1 MKRFFEI
8 IKKKWI
14 VDTTR
19 VVILIAL
26 LVVAYL
32 AINIL
37 ADKLNLPTID
47 FTEEKL
53 YSVSDESKE
62 KVKDIDKEVT
72 IYFFGADENTAIID
86 FAKQYTQVNP
96 KITVE
101 VVNSTE
107 RPDLLEKYSIQD
119 GESAIVVQ
127 APEKSKTISIYELSS
142 YDYTTGQTTDL
153 TEEKVTNAII
163 ETTSDTNPKAYFLT
177 GNGEM
182 VDNMTLAKQYLK
194 NDIIDVEDLDLLTSD
209 FPDDCN
215 VLIIATPTQDFTEVE
230 TNKILNYINNGG
242 NILWF
247 NNAVT
252 TSLSNVQKVLDT
264 YGVSIGN
271 GIIKETDSDRMLPGA
286 QGFILPSLSTND
298 VTEDISEGY
307 VILFNATRL
316 DFKSD
321 EELENLGVT
330 ATPILQSS
338 DSSYYRTDQSI
349 TDSAAQ
355 DGEETGSF
363 AIGEE
368 LVKNVGDKQSSL
380 VIFGDNLFVSDS
392 QINMKTG
399 SSTTQSYN
407 AINFRSNSEILLNA
421 VSYLADRDPAVTI
434 RKKTENV
441 TYTATQKQDLVIRSI
456 IFILPLVIII
466 FGIIV
471 WQIRRR
477 KR

>member
-14 VDTTR
+14 ADTTR
-19 VVILIAL
+19 VVLLVAV

-37 ADKLNLPTID
+37 ADKLNLPNLD

-53 YSVSDESKE
+53 YSLSDESKE
-62 KVKDIDKEVT
+62 KIKDIDKEVT
-72 IYFFGADENTAIID
+72 LYFFGADENTSIID
-86 FAKQYTQVNP
+86 FAKQYTSANP

-101 VVNSTE
+101 VVNSTD

-127 APEKSKTISIYELSS
+127 APDKSKTISIYELSN

-163 ETTSDTNPKAYFLT
+163 ETTSESNPKAYFLT
-177 GNGEM
+177 GHGEM
-182 VDNMTLAKQYLK
+182 VDSMTLAKQYLK
-194 NDIIDVEDLDLLTSD
+194 NDVIDVDDLDLLTSD

-215 VLIIATPTQDFTEVE
+215 VLIIATPTQDFTDVE
-230 TNKILNYINNGG
+230 TDKIMAYINNGG

-247 NNAVT
+247 NNVST
-252 TSLSNVQKVLDT
+252 TSLPNVQKVLDT

-271 GIIKETDSDRMLPGA
+271 GIIRETDSDRMLPGA
-286 QGFILPSLSTND
+286 QGFILPSLATNKI
-298 VTEDISEGY
+298 TEDISDGY
-307 VILFNATRL
+307 VILFNSTRL

-330 ATPILQSS
+330 ANPIIQSS
-338 DSSYYRTDQSI
+338 DTSYYRTDQSI

-368 LVKNVGDKQSSL
+368 MTKTIGDKESTL
-380 VIFGDNLFVSDS
+380 VIIGDNLFISDS
-392 QINMKTG
+392 QINMR
-399 SSTTQSYN
+399 SSYSTTQSIN
-407 AINFRSNSEILLNA
+407 AINFRSNSDILLNA

-441 TYTATQKQDLVIRSI
+441 TYTATQKQDLIIRSI
-456 IFILPLVIII
+456 IFILPLAIIV

-471 WQIRRR
+471 WQVRRR

>member
-1 MKRFFEI
+1 MKRFFDI

-19 VVILIAL
+19 VVILVAL
-26 LVVAYL
+26 LVVVYL

-37 ADKLNLPTID
+37 ADRLNLPTLD

-86 FAKQYTQVNP
+86 FAKQYTQANP

-107 RPDLLEKYSIQD
+107 RPDLLQKYEVQD

-127 APEKSKTISIYELSS
+127 GPEKSKKISIYELSS

-163 ETTSDTNPKAYFLT
+163 ETTSETNPKAYFLT

-182 VDNMTLAKQYLK
+182 VDKMQLAKQYLK
-194 NDIIDVEDLDLLTSD
+194 NDIIDVDDLDLLTSD
-209 FPDDCN
+209 FPADCD

-230 TNKILNYINNGG
+230 TNKIINYINNGG

-247 NNAVT
+247 SNAVT
-252 TSLSNVQKVLDT
+252 TDLPNVQKVLDL
-264 YGVSIGN
+264 YGVSVGN
-271 GIIKETDSDRMLPGA
+271 GVIRETSSDRMLPGA
-286 QGFILPSLSTND
+286 PGFILPSLATNK
-298 VTEDISEGY
+298 VTEDISDGY

-321 EELENLGVT
+321 EELENLGVK
-330 ATPILQSS
+330 ANPIIQSS
-338 DSSYYRTDQSI
+338 ENSYYRTDQTI
-349 TDSAAQ
+349 TSMAAQ

-368 LVKNVGDKQSSL
+368 MVKTVGDKQSKL

-392 QINMKTG
+392 QINMTTG
-399 SSTTQSYN
+399 ATTTQSYN
-407 AINFRSNSEILLNA
+407 AINFRNNSEILLNA

-434 RKKTENV
+434 RKNTENV
-441 TYTATQKQDLVIRSI
+441 TYTATQKQDLIIRSVIFLLPIAI
-456 IFILPLVIII
+456 IV

-471 WQIRRR
+471 WQVRRR

>member
-14 VDTTR
+14 ADTTR
-19 VVILIAL
+19 VVLLVAV

-37 ADKLNLPTID
+37 ADKLNLPNLD

-53 YSVSDESKE
+53 YSLSDESKE
-62 KVKDIDKEVT
+62 KIKDIDKEVT
-72 IYFFGADENTAIID
+72 LYFFGADENTSIID
-86 FAKQYTQVNP
+86 FAKQYTSANP

-101 VVNSTE
+101 VVNSTD

-127 APEKSKTISIYELSS
+127 APDKSKTISIYELSN

-163 ETTSDTNPKAYFLT
+163 ETTSESNPKAYFLT
-177 GNGEM
+177 GHGEM
-182 VDNMTLAKQYLK
+182 VDSMTLAKQYLK
-194 NDIIDVEDLDLLTSD
+194 NDVIDVDDLDLLTSD

-215 VLIIATPTQDFTEVE
+215 VLIIATPTQDFTDVE
-230 TNKILNYINNGG
+230 TDKIMAYINNGG

-247 NNAVT
+247 NNVST
-252 TSLSNVQKVLDT
+252 TSLPNVQKVLDT

-271 GIIKETDSDRMLPGA
+271 GIIRETDSDRMLPGA
-286 QGFILPSLSTND
+286 QGFILPSLATNKI
-298 VTEDISEGY
+298 TEDISDGY
-307 VILFNATRL
+307 VILFNSTRL

-330 ATPILQSS
+330 ANPIIQSS
-338 DSSYYRTDQSI
+338 DTSYYRTDQSI

-368 LVKNVGDKQSSL
+368 MTKTIGDKESTL
-380 VIFGDNLFVSDS
+380 VIIGDNLFVSDS
-392 QINMKTG
+392 QINMR
-399 SSTTQSYN
+399 SSYSTTQSIN
-407 AINFRSNSEILLNA
+407 AINFRSNSDILLNA

-441 TYTATQKQDLVIRSI
+441 TYTATQKQDLIIRSI
-456 IFILPLVIII
+456 IFILPLVIIV

-471 WQIRRR
+471 WQVRRR